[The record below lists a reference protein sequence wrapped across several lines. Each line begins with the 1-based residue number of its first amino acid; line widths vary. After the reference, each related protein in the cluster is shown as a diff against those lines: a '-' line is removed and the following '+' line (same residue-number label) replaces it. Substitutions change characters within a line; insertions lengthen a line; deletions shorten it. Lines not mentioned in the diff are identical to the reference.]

1 MPLSLLETPLT
12 TFFTTN
18 SLQLTTN
25 SLQTHYTHYKL
36 TTNPLQIHY
45 NPLQIHYNP
54 LHSLQTCYNLY
65 SLQTRAWRASSAL
78 SVTEWPQLSLCIK
91 NFRVSCK
98 EARQWIVFF
107 IIPYTLGGYDHSDV
121 HDVRES
127 RCVWSHSSCCLPR
140 QLLIVRT
147 LLCMW
152 QQKQMIIEPS
162 LSSTFTTMFTIL
174 SDYIIRLA
182 ASSSNPPLHVICI

>member
-1 MPLSLLETPLT
+1 VDR
-12 TFFTTN
+12 F
-18 SLQLTTN
+18 LQ
-25 SLQTHYTHYKL
+25 
-36 TTNPLQIHY
+36 
-45 NPLQIHYNP
+45 
-54 LHSLQTCYNLY
+54 
-65 SLQTRAWRASSAL
+65 
-78 SVTEWPQLSLCIK
+78 
-91 NFRVSCK
+91 
-98 EARQWIVFF
+98 
-107 IIPYTLGGYDHSDV
+107 IPYTLGGYDHSDV

-152 QQKQMIIEPS
+152 QQEQMIIEPS
-162 LSSTFTTMFTIL
+162 LSSTFTTMFTTI

>member
-1 MPLSLLETPLT
+1 MAAAKSHHREYFIPAEIPDDLSLSTRRCAPACCAFLGLPPPSIRSTSTLEMHDAHRAATKRALG
-12 TFFTTN
+12 
-18 SLQLTTN
+18 L
-25 SLQTHYTHYKL
+25 
-36 TTNPLQIHY
+36 
-45 NPLQIHYNP
+45 
-54 LHSLQTCYNLY
+54 CRY
-65 SLQTRAWRASSAL
+65 S
-78 SVTEWPQLSLCIK
+78 
-91 NFRVSCK
+91 
-98 EARQWIVFF
+98 
-107 IIPYTLGGYDHSDV
+107 YDHSDV